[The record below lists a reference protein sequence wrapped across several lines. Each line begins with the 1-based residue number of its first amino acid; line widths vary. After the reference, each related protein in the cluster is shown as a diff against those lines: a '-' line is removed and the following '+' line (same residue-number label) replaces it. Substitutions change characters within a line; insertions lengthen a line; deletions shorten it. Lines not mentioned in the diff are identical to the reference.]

1 MRFAFISDHAAFGA
15 TAGAVSGTTVKFNA
29 PTGTDTMVKNN
40 TQQHINTRF
49 MCIVTMKEYET
60 KSLEELR
67 MEDYA
72 ANRKGASPKTRG
84 TRDTLSSVHEGCGWV
99 LGDVIM

>member
-1 MRFAFISDHAAFGA
+1 MCQPLSFTDNRLASFSAFGA
-15 TAGAVSGTTVKFNA
+15 AQGTINGTTLKFNA

-40 TQQHINTRF
+40 SQQHINTRF
-49 MCIVTMKEYET
+49 MCIVTMKEYEN

-72 ANRKGASPKTRG
+72 ANRKGTRHWTAG
-84 TRDTLSSVHEGCGWV
+84 
-99 LGDVIM
+99 INN